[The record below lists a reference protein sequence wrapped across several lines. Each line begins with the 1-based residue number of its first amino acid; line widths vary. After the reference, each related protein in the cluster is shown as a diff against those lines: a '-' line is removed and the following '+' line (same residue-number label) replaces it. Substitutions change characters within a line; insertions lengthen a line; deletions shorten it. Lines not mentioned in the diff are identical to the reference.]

1 MGRAV
6 RGAGRNA
13 VGAVAARGTADA
25 VGRRETLISRAA
37 FALEHAGAR
46 AGVRW
51 RRTRADFAAG
61 RSARGGA
68 DVAAGRSARGGADV
82 AAGRSARRSADPRGS
97 ARRSADPRGST
108 GRGDATSRRAAGGST
123 GAVPHVDRPA
133 AARRRG
139 HTYTCQPNQEKYES
153 HGHSEAQ
160 LVGVRTSWTHTE
172 HLRAECII
180 WGCALGEGRSPMLVQ
195 NASFRERAQAATNA
209 SAAELRQ

>member
-68 DVAAGRSARGGADV
+68 DVAAGR
-82 AAGRSARRSADPRGS
+82 S